1 MPATIERV
9 GTGRP
14 KPEWMPYAPRGAARE
29 LMHCRSREVLIEGPA
44 DTGKSMACGNK
55 VYLAAVNHDRN
66 RIAVVR
72 KTRKS
77 LTQSTMVT
85 LEQKVFPAGSYRF
98 HESDQEYR
106 FPNGSVVV
114 VGGLDDPGKI
124 LSTEFDLVYVNEA
137 DQLEERDWE
146 MLLTRCTGRWGVMP
160 YTQII
165 GDCNPTDPGHW
176 LYRREAAGKLTVLT
190 ATHADNPTMTPQRL
204 AALEALTGYLR
215 DRLFLG
221 LRVAAEGMFFT
232 DWDPRRHVVDAFD
245 PPAHWTR
252 WTATDYGFA
261 APFCTLF
268 FARDPSP
275 PRPIYVY
282 RELYAAGLRDEQQAA
297 LLKARVD
304 RERKDLEIPA
314 GRNLFAAHAGDP
326 SMFNARTEQNR
337 PSIASVYRAH
347 GIDLKPGTNNRRAG
361 WQAVLR
367 ALAWKEIGPDGEVT
381 EKPPRLRVMR
391 DRAPNLVRTLP
402 AMVRDPLDP
411 EDVADA
417 VNGQKTEDH
426 AVDCLRYG
434 LMVEAAPTRS
444 SARTAMKV
452 GG

>member
-1 MPATIERV
+1 MPATIEYTTTALRAPPSS
-9 GTGRP
+9 RP
-14 KPEWMPYAPRGAARE
+14 YQPFGAARE
-29 LMHCRSREVLIEGPA
+29 LMRCRDREILIEGPA

-55 VYLAAVNHDRN
+55 VYLAAVNYDRN

-85 LEQKVFPAGSYRF
+85 LEQKVFPEGSYRF
-98 HESDQEYR
+98 HEGDQEYR

-124 LSTEFDLVYVNEA
+124 LSTEFDLIYVNEA
-137 DQLEERDWE
+137 DQLSERDWE
-146 MLLTRCTGRWGVMP
+146 MLLSRCTGRWGAMP

-165 GDCNPTDPGHW
+165 ADCNPTDPGHW
-176 LYRREAAGKLTVLT
+176 LYQREAAGKLTVLL
-190 ATHADNPTMTPQRL
+190 ARHEDNPTITPARK
-204 AALEALTGYLR
+204 AALQALSGYLR
-215 DRLFLG
+215 DRLYLG

-232 DWDPRRHVVDAFD
+232 DWDPTKHVVDPFEI
-245 PPAHWTR
+245 PVHWTR

-268 FARDPSP
+268 FARDPAT
-275 PRPIYVY
+275 RYIYAY
-282 RELYAAGLRDEQQAA
+282 RELYAAGLRDEQQAS
-297 LLKARVD
+297 LIKSRID
-304 RERKDLEIPA
+304 RERTDLDVPSS
-314 GRNLFAAHAGDP
+314 RRLFATHAGDP
-326 SMFNARTEQNR
+326 SMFNNRTEQQR
-337 PSIASVYRAH
+337 PSIARVYQQH

-361 WQAVLR
+361 WQACLR
-367 ALAWKEIGPDGEVT
+367 ALAWKDIGPDGEVV
-381 EKPPRLRVMR
+381 EKPPRFRVMR
-391 DRAPNLVRTLP
+391 GRCPNLVRTLP

-426 AVDCLRYG
+426 PVDAWRYG
-434 LMVEAAPTRS
+434 MMVEAAPARPTG
-444 SARTAMKV
+444 RTAVKV